1 MDPVDLDWEQAYDD
15 GVTPWDLRGATQ
27 PLRVLAAEGL
37 FSRLGL
43 PRTPRVALPGCGRGH
58 DLKVFAELGMEV
70 TGFDVADRAVTEAR
84 GLLRLNRVSADVLCR
99 DVLGLSP
106 EFEGAF
112 DLVYD
117 YTFLCALKPQLR
129 AAYARALV
137 AILRPEALLL
147 ILAFPMMTRREP
159 LQGPPFRVLETDL
172 VRIFTP
178 GFRLVE
184 TFEAK
189 GSPARRAGYERWYLW
204 RCRSRVACS

>member
-1 MDPVDLDWEQAYDD
+1 MDPVDLDWGQAYEE

-43 PRTPRVALPGCGRGH
+43 PQTPRVALPGCGRGH

-70 TGFDVADRAVTEAR
+70 TGFDVTEAAVTEAR
-84 GLLRLNRVSADVLCR
+84 RLLSLNRVSADVRCR
-99 DVLGLSP
+99 DVLGLVP

-117 YTFLCALKPQLR
+117 YTFFCALKPQLR
-129 AAYARALV
+129 AAYARTLG

-147 ILAFPMMTRREP
+147 ILAFPMMPRRDP

-184 TFEAK
+184 NFEAK

-204 RCRSRVACS
+204 RSRSRAARS